1 MRAWFFSCELQPRHG
16 SMIHAEIR
24 PKIAA
29 ACALYRWPALA
40 EVHTVITRTAKALL
54 VAGIALFYTLVVFNN
69 LTDFDSNYQFV
80 HHVLSMDSTFPG
92 NRGMWRALPSPAMQ
106 LAFYISIIAWE
117 IVTTVLLWWGV
128 ASLLRALRG
137 SVAVFQAAKR
147 LPVMAL
153 TLSMLMWLVA
163 FLSVG
168 AEWFLMWQSHTWNGQ
183 EAAFRMFTV
192 VGLVLLILLQSETET
207 QP

>member
-1 MRAWFFSCELQPRHG
+1 M
-16 SMIHAEIR
+16 
-24 PKIAA
+24 
-29 ACALYRWPALA
+29 
-40 EVHTVITRTAKALL
+40 
-54 VAGIALFYTLVVFNN
+54 AGIALFYTLVVFNN
-69 LTDFDSNYQFV
+69 ITDFDSNYEFV

-92 NRGMWRALPSPAMQ
+92 NHGMWRAMPSPTVH
-106 LAFYISIIAWE
+106 LVFYLSIIAWE
-117 IVTTVLLWWGV
+117 IVTLVLLWWGV
-128 ASLLRALRG
+128 ANLVRALRLPI
-137 SVAVFQAAKR
+137 ADFNAAKR
-147 LPVMAL
+147 LPIMAL

-192 VGLVLLILLQSETET
+192 VGIVLLLVIQPETEA